1 MTTANSNYF
10 PIIYDKLGVLTAG
23 GCIIHCLLIPVLL
36 LVTPG
41 LVAEIFENEAI
52 HMVLAS
58 FALFF
63 VSIAVARGY
72 QFHKSIIPL
81 IIGSAGLT
89 LIWGSLLV
97 EDPHWLERTL
107 TSVGA
112 LSTAT
117 AHILNHRFARHKRLQ
132 S

>member
-1 MTTANSNYF
+1 MNLTNTNHF
-10 PIIYDKLGVLTAG
+10 PFIFDKLGILTAG
-23 GCIIHCLLIPVLL
+23 GCIVHCLLIPFLL

-52 HMVLAS
+52 HILLAS

-63 VSIAVARGY
+63 ISVAVARGY
-72 QFHKSIIPL
+72 QHHKSLIPL

-112 LSTAT
+112 LSTAA
-117 AHILNHRFARHKRLQ
+117 AHILNHRFARHKRLRR
-132 S
+132 